1 MYVCIYLTPPLNAIL
16 FCVILKKYICY
27 HPCMV
32 TRCFAKMVCGSGF
45 VNMSAYWL
53 SVLMWCI
60 LTCWEL
66 TYERKWWYL
75 MSICFVRGRYLCLRA
90 ISNAPTLSS
99 KTLQWMLVC
108 GDVRIR
114 FCVAISSS
122 RCIMGLASLKAQL
135 SPMYSDSV
143 LLSAMWG
150 CSWLFQH
157 MGQPAYVMQ

>member
-1 MYVCIYLTPPLNAIL
+1 MIGRYCIIRMYVCIYLTPPLNAIL

-32 TRCFAKMVCGSGF
+32 TRCFAKMVCGSDF

-53 SVLMWCI
+53 PVLMWCI

-66 TYERKWWYL
+66 TY
-75 MSICFVRGRYLCLRA
+75 LRA

-108 GDVRIR
+108 GDVGIR
-114 FCVAISSS
+114 FCVAILSS